1 MFSNVAQNFR
11 KGRTSLRPLQNLS
24 NTLFMLPPF
33 SMEMTRVWSSSLIQI
48 KNVFSLLCLNED
60 VLDYVL
66 IMTFQGQMHWK
77 GQTPTTSPHTPHT
90 KHTCMCH
97 LGMPIMHHTRFP
109 WHLAS
114 HEPFLHKSAVGTQVC
129 QRGSGPTPDR
139 PARKDRDGQTGPTEH
154 RAEEGGDKIGGRDPS
169 GWGWG

>member
-1 MFSNVAQNFR
+1 MFSNVAQDFR

-66 IMTFQGQMHWK
+66 IMTFQGQIHWK
-77 GQTPTTSPHTPHT
+77 GQTPTTSHHTPNTHACSIWGCQSCT
-90 KHTCMCH
+90 IPDSPGIWPVTSHSCTSQQWGH
-97 LGMPIMHHTRFP
+97 RFVK
-109 WHLAS
+109 
-114 HEPFLHKSAVGTQVC
+114 EEVVLHQTD
-129 QRGSGPTPDR
+129 QRERTEMDR
-139 PARKDRDGQTGPTEH
+139 QDQQNTEQRKEVIR
-154 RAEEGGDKIGGRDPS
+154 
-169 GWGWG
+169 